1 MEINI
6 KALEKSV
13 SAEIESNNNNTVF
26 NNRPNT
32 SDNPYKIF
40 YPFNDG
46 QYELRLFFNF
56 KANKVQRLI
65 TRHGNEPKAPKLPC
79 LSMYNM
85 PCPACKII
93 KDIESVQGEGSEIQR
108 KYGYK
113 KKGICYAQI
122 IDAPSKTF
130 QGEYAPQ
137 KGDIVLLMYPKTV
150 FDAINNIILAAIR
163 SDKLNDIVNSNVA
176 YHLTLSKDS
185 SKGPNAYQILQTFN
199 QSKLFNSDDEFE
211 KFISELPNLDEQLV
225 PENISNDDGKMAEIH
240 NSVKAFA
247 ELLASTYLNGSV
259 VNPNQAVVEENKG
272 VTATAK
278 LDSIIDDT
286 PTTNN
291 VPTYTVDESDL
302 KEIIVDD
309 DDLPFDVSDNST
321 NNSAET
327 NTNADANE
335 GKPEC
340 FGKYNKNS
348 STCWLCPN
356 DIECQ
361 KVNAQ

>member
-6 KALEKSV
+6 KDLEKIV
-13 SAEIESNNNNTVF
+13 SADIEANNSTPF
-26 NNRPNT
+26 NNQT
-32 SDNPYKIF
+32 STTDNPYKVF

-65 TRHGNEPKAPKLPC
+65 VRHGNEPKAPKLPC

-85 PCPACKII
+85 PCPACKVI
-93 KDIESVQGEGSEIQR
+93 KDIESVQGDNSEIQR

-130 QGEYAPQ
+130 QGDFAPK

-150 FDAINNIILAAIR
+150 FDAINNIVLSAIR
-163 SDKLNDIVNSNVA
+163 SGKINDIVNSNVA
-176 YHLTLSKDS
+176 YHITLNKDS
-185 SKGPNAYQILQTFN
+185 SKGPNAYQVLQTFN
-199 QSKLFNSDDEFE
+199 QSQLFKTDDEFE
-211 KFISELPNLDEQLV
+211 KFICELPNLDEQLV
-225 PENISNDDGKMAEIH
+225 IETPDDGKMAEIH

-247 ELLASTYLNGSV
+247 ELLASTYLNNSI

-286 PTTNN
+286 PTTNI
-291 VPTYTVDESDL
+291 PTSTDVSDL
-302 KEIIVDD
+302 KEIIIDD
-309 DDLPFDVSDNST
+309 EDLPFEINDNNT
-321 NNSAET
+321 NNNAENNSST
-327 NTNADANE
+327 SETSND

-361 KVNAQ
+361 KANA